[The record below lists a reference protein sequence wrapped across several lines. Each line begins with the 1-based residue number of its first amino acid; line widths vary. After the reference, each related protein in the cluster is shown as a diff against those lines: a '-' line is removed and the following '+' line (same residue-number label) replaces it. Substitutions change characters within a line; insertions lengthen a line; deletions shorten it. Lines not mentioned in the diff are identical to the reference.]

1 VWRPL
6 AATGL
11 ALAGLTGLGYAG
23 WLLTARRGLFA
34 GIAAAGGQDATVSLA
49 GARGSD
55 ALDAGWFWATVVLY
69 VVALLLWAG
78 AWYVGGQRLGPVG
91 FAGLSMVASG
101 LLAAGAGSAL
111 AWLSGGDTP
120 DAGGV
125 AIGCSVIGVG
135 FALMSGGL
143 FTGVASLIRE
153 RPAEGTSYLGYA
165 GWSAG

>member
-1 VWRPL
+1 MWRLL

-11 ALAGLTGLGYAG
+11 TLAGLTGLGYAV
-23 WLLTARRGLFA
+23 WLLTARRALFA
-34 GIAAAGGQDATVSLA
+34 AIAEAGGQDATVSLA
-49 GARGSD
+49 DARGSD
-55 ALDAGWFWATVVLY
+55 ALDAGWFWATLVLY

-111 AWLSGGDTP
+111 AWWSGGGVP
-120 DAGGV
+120 AAGTV
-125 AIGCSVIGVG
+125 AIGCSVIAVG
-135 FALMSGGL
+135 FLLMSGGL

-153 RPAEGTSYLGYA
+153 RPAERTSYLGYA